1 MYSRFFSLPLAAIV
15 LSLGLL
21 VQSIHADSLEFASP
35 SPNTKIAAG
44 DTVPVT
50 YKVHHNGMAKLLWA
64 KVHLMT
70 EDGYDAGMG
79 TIGTASRIEWQDSK
93 SVSTKFEVPA
103 DLKAGKY
110 VFHVYGSTEQP
121 CEGSIDS
128 SRKCEGILSEM
139 VPVEIIEA
147 AAVKDVLE
155 EDTGK
160 GKKGV
165 LGSLL
170 GLQLRKRSLYAGR
183 DLGVHI
189 GGSDYLLEDGTADTK
204 KMLYFFSLI

>member
-1 MYSRFFSLPLAAIV
+1 MYSQFFSRSLAAIV

-21 VQSIHADSLEFASP
+21 AQSIHADSLEFASP
-35 SPNTKIAAG
+35 SPNTKIAVG
-44 DTVPVT
+44 DTIPVT

-70 EDGYDAGMG
+70 EGGYDAGMG
-79 TIGTASRIEWQDSK
+79 TIDTASRIEWQDSK
-93 SVSTKFEVPA
+93 SVSTKFDVPA

-121 CEGSIDS
+121 CDGSIDS
-128 SRKCEGILSEM
+128 SSKCEGILSEM
-139 VPVEIIEA
+139 VPVEIVET
-147 AAVKDVLE
+147 AAVEKGPEE

-160 GKKGV
+160 GKKV
-165 LGSLL
+165 SLL

-183 DLGVHI
+183 DLGVRI
-189 GGSDYLLEDGTADTK
+189 GGSDYLLEDGTADTR

>member
-1 MYSRFFSLPLAAIV
+1 MYSQFFSRSLAAIV

-79 TIGTASRIEWQDSK
+79 TIDTASRIEWQDSK
-93 SVSTKFEVPA
+93 SVSTKFDVPA
-103 DLKAGKY
+103 DVKAGKY

-121 CEGSIDS
+121 CDGSIDS
-128 SRKCEGILSEM
+128 SSKCEGILSEM
-139 VPVEIIEA
+139 VPVEIVKA
-147 AAVKDVLE
+147 AAVEEGLEE

-160 GKKGV
+160 GKK
-165 LGSLL
+165 GSLL

-183 DLGVHI
+183 DLGVRI